1 MAPSRATLNDM
12 GQSDN
17 PEESPA
23 TTGAQRDSQARQSLS
38 ALITGAWL
46 PPELL
51 ETWWERVLAVV
62 AIALVVWTLVDILRQ
77 VL

>member
-1 MAPSRATLNDM
+1 MPPRAPLNDM

-23 TTGAQRDSQARQSLS
+23 TTTGAQRDSEVRQSLR

-46 PPELL
+46 PPDLL

-62 AIALVVWTLVDILRQ
+62 AIAIVVWTLVDIVRQ